1 MSRFIAVLAVS
12 GLAALALNAGSAYAA
27 SIPANIATAVADSN
41 RPDADKQRDADRKPA
56 ETLAFIGV
64 KEGEQVAELLPGG
77 GYFTRILSK
86 AVGVPGKVYA
96 VVPPRAANAPADRP
110 DPIVRL
116 KPITDDQNYSNV
128 SVVQQPLATLSVHA
142 PRSSAAGSLTT
153 ISVIGLLLGA
163 AACVVFLVLQRHG
176 HRLAERLAARLLPA
190 AVATTAA
197 VGAELD
203 AIYRS
208 PARVALSAAL
218 HLAAWLASAFGIWI
232 AFRLIGAR
240 VDIASVIAI
249 ESLICAVRSAAVA
262 VPHALGVQ
270 EAAYT
275 VIAPLFG
282 VGAEFGLAVSLLKR
296 ARDIAVGIPILLIW
310 QAVEGRRAM
319 A

>member
-142 PRSSAAGSLTT
+142 PVDLVFTAQNYHDLHNVPSLEIAAFNKSVYDSLKPGGLFVVLDHSAEAGSELRDTNTLHRIDEATVKKEVMAAGFEFAGSSKILANASDPRT
-153 ISVIGLLLGA
+153 A
-163 AACVVFLVLQRHG
+163 KVFDPSIRGKTDQFILK
-176 HRLAERLAARLLPA
+176 
-190 AVATTAA
+190 
-197 VGAELD
+197 
-203 AIYRS
+203 
-208 PARVALSAAL
+208 
-218 HLAAWLASAFGIWI
+218 
-232 AFRLIGAR
+232 FRK
-240 VDIASVIAI
+240 
-249 ESLICAVRSAAVA
+249 
-262 VPHALGVQ
+262 P
-270 EAAYT
+270 
-275 VIAPLFG
+275 
-282 VGAEFGLAVSLLKR
+282 KK
-296 ARDIAVGIPILLIW
+296 
-310 QAVEGRRAM
+310 
-319 A
+319 